1 MFRLGDSAPGDGQRS
16 RFPGL
21 AESQERRLRQVSL
34 RSKFVDGHE
43 HQLVSRISNFQGY
56 NPEEFSRRKRV
67 ELLRIKY
74 FPFFWLSLNILDTL
88 K

>member
-21 AESQERRLRQVSL
+21 VESQERRLRQVSL
-34 RSKFVDGHE
+34 RSEFVDGHE

-56 NPEEFSRRKRV
+56 NPGNFLEEK
-67 ELLRIKY
+67 E
-74 FPFFWLSLNILDTL
+74 
-88 K
+88 